1 MAVSQSTQVEIPAPT
16 DRSREGL
23 WLAVAAYGM
32 WGLFPLYFLILK
44 PAQPLEILAH
54 RMVWSLVLLAGVL
67 LVRRRWAWIG
77 QLLRQ
82 PARLGMLALAAVAI
96 TINWGTYIY
105 GVNTG
110 DVVET
115 SLGYF
120 INPLLTI
127 ALGVVVL
134 RERLGPAQ
142 WIAVGI
148 GVVAVGVLTV
158 GYGRPPWIAL
168 ILAVAFATYGFL
180 KKRVNLPAVEGLAA
194 ETAVLFVP
202 ATVYLV
208 VIEVTGVGTFLGHGA
223 GHPAL
228 LIGAGL
234 ITVVPLVCFGASAI
248 RLPLSTL
255 GMVQYLAPV
264 FQFLVGILVDHE
276 QMNTTRWVGFGL
288 VWLALAV
295 LVADAGRRLYDSSRT
310 SRLGG

>member
-1 MAVSQSTQVEIPAPT
+1 VVVSQSSQVDSPATP

-23 WLAVAAYGM
+23 WLAIAAYGM
-32 WGLFPLYFLILK
+32 WGLFPLYFPILE
-44 PAQPLEILAH
+44 PAGAVEILAH
-54 RMVWSLVLLAGVL
+54 RMVWSLVLLAGML
-67 LVRRRWAWIG
+67 LLRRRWAWVG

-82 PARLGMLALAAVAI
+82 PRRLGMLALAAIMIA
-96 TINWGTYIY
+96 INWGTYIY
-105 GVNTG
+105 GVNAG

-134 RERLGPAQ
+134 RERLGAAQ
-142 WIAVGI
+142 WVAVGI
-148 GVVAVGVLTV
+148 GVVAVAVLTV

-168 ILAVAFATYGFL
+168 VLAVAFAIYGFL

-208 VIEVTGVGTFLGHGA
+208 VLEVIGVGTFLGHGA
-223 GHPAL
+223 GHSVL
-228 LIGAGL
+228 LVGAGL

-255 GMVQYLAPV
+255 GLVQYLAPV
-264 FQFLVGILVDHE
+264 FQFLVGILIDHE
-276 QMNTTRWVGFGL
+276 RMTATRWIGFGL

-295 LVADAGRRLYDSSRT
+295 LVADAGRRLYDSRRT
-310 SRLGG
+310 N

>member
-1 MAVSQSTQVEIPAPT
+1 
-16 DRSREGL
+16 
-23 WLAVAAYGM
+23 
-32 WGLFPLYFLILK
+32 
-44 PAQPLEILAH
+44 
-54 RMVWSLVLLAGVL
+54 
-67 LVRRRWAWIG
+67 
-77 QLLRQ
+77 
-82 PARLGMLALAAVAI
+82 
-96 TINWGTYIY
+96 
-105 GVNTG
+105 VNSG

-134 RERLGPAQ
+134 RERLGTAQ
-142 WIAVGI
+142 WVAVGI

-168 ILAVAFATYGFL
+168 ILAVAFAIYGFL
-180 KKRVNLPAVEGLAA
+180 KKRVNLPAIEGLAA
-194 ETAVLFVP
+194 ETAVLFLP
-202 ATVYLV
+202 AAVYLV
-208 VIEVTGVGTFLGHGA
+208 VIEVIGVGTFLGHGS
-223 GHPAL
+223 GHSVL
-228 LIGAGL
+228 LVGAGL

-255 GMVQYLAPV
+255 GLVQYLAPV

-276 QMNTTRWVGFGL
+276 QMNTTRWIGFGL

-295 LVADAGRRLYDSSRT
+295 LVADAGRRLYDSNRT

>member
-1 MAVSQSTQVEIPAPT
+1 MAVSQSTQVDNPAPA

-23 WLAVAAYGM
+23 WLAIAAYGM
-32 WGLFPLYFLILK
+32 WGLFPLYFPILE
-44 PAQPLEILAH
+44 PAGAVEILAH
-54 RMVWSLVLLAGVL
+54 RMVWSLVLLVVVL
-67 LVRRRWAWIG
+67 LVRRRWAWVG

-96 TINWGTYIY
+96 AVNWGTYIY
-105 GVNTG
+105 GVNAG

-142 WIAVGI
+142 WVAVGI

-180 KKRVNLPAVEGLAA
+180 KKRVNLPAIEGLAA

-202 ATVYLV
+202 ATAYLV
-208 VIEVTGVGTFLGHGA
+208 VIEVIGVGTFLGHGA
-223 GHPAL
+223 GHSL
-228 LIGAGL
+228 LLVGAGL
-234 ITVVPLVCFGASAI
+234 ITVVPLLCFGASAI

-255 GMVQYLAPV
+255 GLVQYLAPV
-264 FQFLVGILVDHE
+264 FQFLVGILIDHE
-276 QMNTTRWVGFGL
+276 QMNATRWIGFGL

-295 LVADAGRRLYDSSRT
+295 LVADAGRRLYDSGRT
-310 SRLGG
+310 SRPEG

>member
-1 MAVSQSTQVEIPAPT
+1 
-16 DRSREGL
+16 L

-67 LVRRRWAWIG
+67 LVRRRWAWVG

-180 KKRVNLPAVEGLAA
+180 KKRVNLPAIEGLAA

-208 VIEVTGVGTFLGHGA
+208 VIEVAGVGTFLGNGP
-223 GHPAL
+223 GHSAL
-228 LIGAGL
+228 LIGSGL

-276 QMNTTRWVGFGL
+276 QMTTTRWVGFGL

-310 SRLGG
+310 SRPGG